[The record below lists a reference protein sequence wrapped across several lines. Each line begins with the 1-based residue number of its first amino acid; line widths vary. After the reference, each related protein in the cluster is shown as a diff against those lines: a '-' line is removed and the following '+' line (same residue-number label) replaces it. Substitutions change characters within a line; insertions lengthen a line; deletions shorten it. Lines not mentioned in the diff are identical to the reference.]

1 MNENV
6 LEYRKRPLPDFSRA
20 RELRRGS
27 RSHPIDLFHPLSS
40 ERLVDVTDRYGIAGE
55 NYYHKTSDNPPYH
68 ERIRWSIS
76 GILLRE
82 SVARRLFV
90 VNERLLKSEV
100 ELFVYDAYRPVEV
113 QDFMFLTWMP
123 NDVRSR
129 HPDWDDERV
138 WEEVRKFWG
147 RGSDENGTVDRFS
160 PPFHSTGGAVDL
172 MIRDRKTRN
181 PLPFGAGFDDFSETE
196 RAFSDHYERL
206 RSSGKILTLDEEY
219 ALGNRR
225 LLYWTLLEEGFVNNP
240 NEVWH
245 FDLYDQLWAA
255 LREEA
260 CAFYSVAFAPFFE

>member
-6 LEYRKRPLPDFSRA
+6 LEYRKRPLPDLSRA

-27 RSHPIDLFHPLSS
+27 RSYPIDLSHALSR
-40 ERLVDVTDRYGIAGE
+40 EKLVDVVDRFGISGE
-55 NYYHKTSDNPPYH
+55 NYYHKTDGNPPYH
-68 ERIRWSIS
+68 ERIRWSIPK
-76 GILLRE
+76 ILLRE

-90 VNERLLKSEV
+90 VSERLRKSGI

-129 HPDWDDERV
+129 HPDWDPERV
-138 WEEVRKFWG
+138 REEVRKFWG
-147 RGSDENGTVDRFS
+147 RGSDENGMVDRFS

-172 MIRDRKTRN
+172 TIRDRKSRN
-181 PLPFGAGFDDFSETE
+181 LLPLGAGFDDFSETE

-206 RSSGKILTLDEEY
+206 RSSGKILTLDEEF

-225 LLYWTLLEEGFVNNP
+225 LLYWVFADEGFVNNP

-255 LREEA
+255 LREEEA
-260 CAFYSVAFAPFFE
+260 AFYSIAFAPFPD